1 MKKRTILKLIVVR
14 TIFNSSAPRITDVYQ
29 TVRDILN
36 LNLEKIVLHP
46 EDLHRVMNAL
56 QYFITEIDPGYSKRV
71 NEMVISRL

>member
-14 TIFNSSAPRITDVYQ
+14 TIFDSSAPRITDIYQ

-46 EDLHRVMNAL
+46 EDLHRVMHAL
-56 QYFITEIDPGYSKRV
+56 QYFIAEIDPGYSKRV